1 MIFTEQG
8 YRLSRWPKAIVHEK
22 SDIVKRIKF
31 LSETH
36 IPAIWNMHLEE
47 AEKGFPTTSTSPFFG
62 SFLPEKATERQPPI
76 EKELPGF
83 LQFILVLF
91 LLFFRNPKG
100 LHGFF
105 CIPASVFHKI
115 LNIF

>member
-8 YRLSRWPKAIVHEK
+8 HRLSRWPKAIVHEK

-47 AEKGFPTTSTSPFFG
+47 AEKGFPTASTPPFFG

-83 LQFILVLF
+83 L
-91 LLFFRNPKG
+91 
-100 LHGFF
+100 
-105 CIPASVFHKI
+105 
-115 LNIF
+115 